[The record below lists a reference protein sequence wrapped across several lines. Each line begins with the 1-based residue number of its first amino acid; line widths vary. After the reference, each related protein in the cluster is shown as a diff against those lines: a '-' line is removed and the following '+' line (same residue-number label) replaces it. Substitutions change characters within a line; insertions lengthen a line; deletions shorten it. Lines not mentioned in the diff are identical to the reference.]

1 MLWMTSMTPADSAPL
16 STTRL
21 TATSYA
27 ILGIVALRGP
37 STPYQIKRAL
47 GRLGT
52 HFWSVP
58 HTQCYTETQ
67 RLAAA
72 GLLSVES
79 EEHGRRRLSYRLTDA
94 GQRLLR
100 DWLAEPTAESMEIR
114 DMAELKLF
122 CAELGRPEDVVAL
135 ARQQVAS
142 YRQRLASLDEVER
155 RFADRSDL
163 AVRMAPTRLGRRV
176 YEVAVDFWQAIAER
190 PPLAQAVAT
199 DE

>member
-1 MLWMTSMTPADSAPL
+1 
-16 STTRL
+16 
-21 TATSYA
+21 
-27 ILGIVALRGP
+27 
-37 STPYQIKRAL
+37 
-47 GRLGT
+47 
-52 HFWSVP
+52 
-58 HTQCYTETQ
+58 
-67 RLAAA
+67 LAAA

-163 AVRMAPTRLGRRV
+163 AVRMAPTRLARRV
-176 YEVAVDFWQAIAER
+176 YEVAVDFWRAIAER

>member
-1 MLWMTSMTPADSAPL
+1 MTRAGSTSH

-27 ILGIVALRGP
+27 VLGIVALRGP

-67 RLAAA
+67 RLAAV
-72 GLLSVES
+72 GLLSVDCEAQ
-79 EEHGRRRLSYRLTDA
+79 GRRRRSYGLTEA

-100 DWLAEPTAESMEIR
+100 DWLAEPTTASMEIR
-114 DMAELKLF
+114 DMAELKLLCGEF
-122 CAELGRPEDVVAL
+122 GRPEDVVAL

-142 YRQRLASLDEVER
+142 YRQRLASLDEVEQ

-163 AVRMAPTRLGRRV
+163 VLRMAPTRLGRRV
-176 YEVAVDFWQAIAER
+176 YQVAVDFWQDIAEH
-190 PPLAQAVAT
+190 PPLSQTAAT